1 MSMLLSNKLTFI
13 VEDSNTNE
21 SEFSISNIN
30 PAVSD
35 TSLLRTA
42 ATQVMTLADST
53 LRRVIL
59 TQELDITND

>member
-1 MSMLLSNKLTFI
+1 MSMLLSNKLTFK
-13 VEDSNTNE
+13 VEDSNANE

-30 PAVSD
+30 PAISD

-42 ATQVMTLADST
+42 ATQVMTLSDAT
-53 LRRVIL
+53 LRQVIL